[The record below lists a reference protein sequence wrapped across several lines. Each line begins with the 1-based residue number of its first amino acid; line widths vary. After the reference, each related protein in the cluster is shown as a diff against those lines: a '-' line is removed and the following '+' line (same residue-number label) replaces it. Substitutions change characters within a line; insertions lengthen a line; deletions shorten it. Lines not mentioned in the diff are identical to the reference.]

1 MDDLEVYKPFGY
13 CDDWD
18 CLFGTPYVDSE
29 ESTLP
34 AAPNR
39 PDETPPGPE
48 VVSVPAQIR
57 FKSVSSISLEF
68 QMTIKSKRR
77 IGPKQA
83 AILLTVQSVEA
94 LEGKLYLQSYL
105 SLIYLLELCK
115 AFLKSPNTNKD
126 ATKKAIALAEAV
138 LLASS
143 DQEWF
148 SLLEPRKIPDWK
160 VQKIEQLSWYPNLR
174 TYRSWTDYYVP
185 ARFLELK
192 IVPLEQILEHSDN
205 TEAYSGYTKGYHE
218 SGRGYRRDGK
228 VYGEGKTP
236 FDPEID
242 EDLQAEPVD
251 LSSPIDEDPEY
262 RALTQAIQRA
272 KDRHRPK

>member
-1 MDDLEVYKPFGY
+1 MDDLIVSKPFGY
-13 CDDWD
+13 CHDWD

-39 PDETPPGPE
+39 PDETSPGPE
-48 VVSVPAQIR
+48 VLEVPAQIR
-57 FKSVSSISLEF
+57 FKSVSSISMEF
-68 QMTIKSKRR
+68 QMTIRSKRR

-94 LEGKLYLQSYL
+94 LEGKFYLQSYL
-105 SLIYLLELCK
+105 ALHFLLELCR
-115 AFLKSPNTNKD
+115 AYLKSPNVNKD
-126 ATKKAIALAEAV
+126 ATKKAIALGETV

-148 SLLEPRKIPDWK
+148 DMVTPRKLPDWK
-160 VQKIEQLSWYPNLR
+160 VEKIQQLSWYPNLR
-174 TYRSWTDYYVP
+174 TFRSWADYYVP
-185 ARFLELK
+185 ARFLELR
-192 IVPLEQILEHSDN
+192 IVPLEQFQEHSDN
-205 TEAYSGYTKGYHE
+205 TEPYSGYTKGYHE

-242 EDLQAEPVD
+242 EDLQAVPVD

-262 RALTQAIQRA
+262 VNLTQAIQRA
-272 KDRHRPK
+272 KERNRRK